1 MCCISASL
9 PKAWPNAKIVHLHRH
24 PLDACFAVFKQS
36 FFRFAYSLD
45 DLAEYYLAYHSLSR
59 HWRETLGSRM
69 VELSYEGLVAD
80 PEGEM
85 RRLLESLGL
94 DFEEACLN
102 FERNVAPV
110 ATASSVQVREKVHS
124 RSVGSGRISKRNCC
138 RYAPDL
144 SRAALSFEEEDKM
157 LKLIRALM
165 MAMCAIS
172 VAFVVPALAENSDD
186 DGILRCA
193 SLDDAQERLACY
205 DGLTDREA
213 STPDLDAL
221 PAAASAP
228 PAVTTPSSAVPPDDF
243 GSESLARKD
252 DDEDVPVVVRVNRCT
267 KDSFKDYLFY
277 LEGGQVWKQ
286 VSDKKLSFP
295 ECDFNATIS
304 RDYFGFKMQI
314 EGEKSRFRV
323 KRVR

>member
-1 MCCISASL
+1 
-9 PKAWPNAKIVHLHRH
+9 
-24 PLDACFAVFKQS
+24 
-36 FFRFAYSLD
+36 
-45 DLAEYYLAYHSLSR
+45 
-59 HWRETLGSRM
+59 
-69 VELSYEGLVAD
+69 
-80 PEGEM
+80 
-85 RRLLESLGL
+85 
-94 DFEEACLN
+94 
-102 FERNVAPV
+102 
-110 ATASSVQVREKVHS
+110 
-124 RSVGSGRISKRNCC
+124 
-138 RYAPDL
+138 
-144 SRAALSFEEEDKM
+144 
-157 LKLIRALM
+157 M

-267 KDSFKDYLFY
+267 KDAFKDYLFY

-286 VSDKKLSFP
+286 VSDKKLSFTRP
-295 ECDFNATIS
+295 VIS
-304 RDYFGFKMQI
+304 T
-314 EGEKSRFRV
+314 
-323 KRVR
+323 